1 MKLYLHVMR
10 FYSYNCNKDISFNF
24 GWQRRKGAKKSMI
37 FVLRNIYVKQKA
49 KMQGTQS
56 ELKW

>member
-1 MKLYLHVMR
+1 MR